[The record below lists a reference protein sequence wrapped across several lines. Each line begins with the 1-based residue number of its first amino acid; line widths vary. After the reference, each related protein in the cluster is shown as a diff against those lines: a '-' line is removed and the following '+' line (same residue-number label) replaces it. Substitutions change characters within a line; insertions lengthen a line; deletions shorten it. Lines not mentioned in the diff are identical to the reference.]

1 MTSPLTK
8 TQRIDSGSTLV
19 LVLVIS
25 VLLLGILA
33 VSLSTSDF
41 SGTLSTQYGNT
52 SQAALAA
59 QSGLAV
65 ELSALRNVTVYT
77 AFPCGTF
84 SGTLSAPGATSS
96 YSATVT
102 YYPSGTN
109 PAALTCS
116 GSTLGGSTTPA
127 TATIVSTGTAPHGS
141 PTTMQENI
149 AIATTS
155 TPSAALGYALF
166 TSNPLDLTGSATVNS
181 SGSNI
186 ANVYSGGTLTCGTGD
201 SIAGAVTTY
210 GTVDFTGTCSIAGLI
225 ASGAVTLANSAIVNG
240 NVISYAGPLALSGSA
255 EITGNATET
264 NGNIT
269 LTGSGEIVG
278 NAYASGTITV
288 GSGSIKGTQTGL
300 DTSLSS
306 ETMPAGISFPT
317 LNPSVATWQGQGW
330 NVIQIPGTVNGT
342 SYSCLNATGG
352 TLGTGA
358 NYFQSNSSG
367 AADPYQTAIA
377 ALTTK
382 TVFYAPTCVL
392 SYSRTQTFNFA
403 ADTVLQVASLT
414 TVGSDTY
421 QSTSTT
427 THHDFS
433 VLASAG
439 SVCSTANVDVS
450 VSNSSDF
457 DSSLSTFIYTPGEVS
472 YANSPSMTGQI
483 VACGGITGSNSFTL
497 TFDPSAS
504 GEIPGSSTATA
515 PSVTVLNKFVG

>member
-1 MTSPLTK
+1 MTPRRTK
-8 TQRIDSGSTLV
+8 TGREERGSTLV

-25 VLLLGILA
+25 VFLMGVLA
-33 VSLSTSDF
+33 VALSTSGF

-52 SQAALAA
+52 SQAVLAA

-65 ELSALRNVTVYT
+65 ELSALRNATLYT
-77 AFPCGTF
+77 ALPCGAF

-96 YSATVT
+96 YSGTVT

-109 PAALTCS
+109 PSALTCG
-116 GSTLGGSTTPA
+116 GSTLGGSTVPA
-127 TATIVSTGTAPHGS
+127 TATIVSTGTVSHGS

-155 TPSAALGYALF
+155 TPAAALGYALF
-166 TSNPLDLTGSATVNS
+166 TSNPLNLTGSATVSS

-186 ANVYSGGTLTCGTGD
+186 ANVYAGGTLTCGTGD

-210 GTVDFTGTCSIAGLI
+210 AAVDFTGTCSITGLT

-240 NVISYAGPLALSGSA
+240 DVVSYAGPLALSGSA
-255 EITGNATET
+255 KITGNATET

-269 LTGSGEIVG
+269 LAGSGKIGG
-278 NAYASGTITV
+278 NAYASGTISAP
-288 GSGSIKGTQTGL
+288 GGSITGTQTPL
-300 DTSLSS
+300 DSALTSQ
-306 ETMPAGISFPT
+306 TAPPGVSFPV
-317 LNPSVATWQGQGW
+317 LNPTVATWQGQGW
-330 NVIQIPGTVNGT
+330 NVVQIPGTVNGT
-342 SYSCLNATGG
+342 PYSCLNSTGG
-352 TLGTGA
+352 TLGSGA

-367 AADPYQTAIA
+367 AADPFQTAIA

-382 TVFYAPTCVL
+382 TVVYAPTCYL

-421 QSTSTT
+421 QSTSA
-427 THHDFS
+427 THHDLS

-439 SVCSTANVDVS
+439 SACSTANVDVS
-450 VSNSSDF
+450 VSNSSNF
-457 DSSLSTFIYTPGEVS
+457 TSSLTTFIYSPGQVS

-483 VACGGITGSNSFTL
+483 VACGGITGSNSFAL

-515 PSVTVLNKFVG
+515 PSVTVLNRFVS

>member
-1 MTSPLTK
+1 M
-8 TQRIDSGSTLV
+8 
-19 LVLVIS
+19 
-25 VLLLGILA
+25 
-33 VSLSTSDF
+33 
-41 SGTLSTQYGNT
+41 
-52 SQAALAA
+52 
-59 QSGLAV
+59 
-65 ELSALRNVTVYT
+65 
-77 AFPCGTF
+77 
-84 SGTLSAPGATSS
+84 
-96 YSATVT
+96 
-102 YYPSGTN
+102 
-109 PAALTCS
+109 
-116 GSTLGGSTTPA
+116 
-127 TATIVSTGTAPHGS
+127 
-141 PTTMQENI
+141 
-149 AIATTS
+149 
-155 TPSAALGYALF
+155 
-166 TSNPLDLTGSATVNS
+166 SN

-210 GTVDFTGTCSIAGLI
+210 ATVDFTGTCSTAGLT

-269 LTGSGEIVG
+269 LAGSGKIVG

-288 GSGSIKGTQTGL
+288 GSGSITGTQTPL
-300 DTSLSS
+300 DTGLSS
-306 ETMPAGISFPT
+306 QTMPAAVSFPV

-330 NVIQIPGTVNGT
+330 NVVQIPGTVNGT
-342 SYSCLNATGG
+342 SYSCLNSTGG
-352 TLGTGA
+352 TLGSGA

-377 ALTTK
+377 ALTSK
-382 TVFYAPTCVL
+382 TVFYAPTCYL
-392 SYSRTQTFNFA
+392 SYSRTQTFSLA

-414 TVGSDTY
+414 TANSDTY
-421 QSTSTT
+421 QSTTT

-439 SVCSTANVDVS
+439 SACSTANVDVS

-457 DSSLSTFIYTPGEVS
+457 TSSLSVFIYSPGQVS

-504 GEIPGSSTATA
+504 GEIPGSSSATA
-515 PSVTVLNKFVG
+515 PSVTVLNKFVT

>member
-1 MTSPLTK
+1 MTSHSTK
-8 TQRIDSGSTLV
+8 ARRHDGGSTLV

-25 VLLLGILA
+25 VLLMGILA
-33 VSLSTSDF
+33 VALNKSDF

-77 AFPCGTF
+77 SFPCGAF
-84 SGTLSAPGATSS
+84 NGSLSAPGATSS
-96 YSATVT
+96 YSGTVT

-109 PAALTCS
+109 PSALTCS

-127 TATIVSTGTAPHGS
+127 SATIVSIGTAPHGS

-155 TPSAALGYALF
+155 TPAAALGYALF
-166 TSNPLDLTGSATVNS
+166 TSNPLDLTGSATVS
-181 SGSNI
+181 TSGSNI

-210 GTVDFTGTCSIAGLI
+210 GTVDFTGTCSIAGLT
-225 ASGAVTLANSAIVNG
+225 ASGAVTLANSSIVNG

-269 LTGSGEIVG
+269 LAGSGKIVG

-288 GSGSIKGTQTGL
+288 GSGSIMGTQTPL
-300 DTSLSS
+300 DAGLSS
-306 ETMPAGISFPT
+306 QTMPAAVSFPV

-330 NVIQIPGTVNGT
+330 TVDQIPGTINGT
-342 SYSCLNATGG
+342 AYTCAT
-352 TLGTGA
+352 
-358 NYFQSNSSG
+358 YFQSNSSG
-367 AADPYQTAIA
+367 AADPFQTAIA
-377 ALTTK
+377 ALTGK
-382 TVFYAPTCVL
+382 TVFYAPTCAP
-392 SYSRTQTFNFA
+392 SYTRTQTFNFA
-403 ADTVLQVASLT
+403 ADTVLQVQSLT
-414 TVGSDTY
+414 TANSDTY
-421 QSTSTT
+421 QSTTT

-439 SVCSTANVDVS
+439 TACSTANVDVS
-450 VSNSSDF
+450 VSNSSNF
-457 DSSLSTFIYTPGEVS
+457 ASSLSVFFYTPGQVS

-504 GEIPGSSTATA
+504 GEIPGSSSATA
-515 PSVTVLNKFVG
+515 PSVSVLNKFVG